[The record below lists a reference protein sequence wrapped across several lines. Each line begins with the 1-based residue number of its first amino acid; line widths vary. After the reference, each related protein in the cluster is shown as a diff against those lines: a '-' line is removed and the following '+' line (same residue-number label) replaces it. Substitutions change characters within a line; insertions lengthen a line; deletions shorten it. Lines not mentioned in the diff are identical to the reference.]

1 MRLRKY
7 MGAFAMAVLLILS
20 LCACKKSSEP
30 GKRTGSGKG
39 VQDVLDEGVA
49 SESTSEE
56 ATTEEKTTEE
66 KADKTTEAATE
77 TSTENSTEDNTT
89 AEGQKEAT
97 VVPPEIDVDLTKLSS
112 TMVYSEV
119 YNMMVDPDSYEG
131 KTIKAYGPFSV
142 YTDEATGKVYFAC
155 IIQDATACC
164 SQGLEFQLA
173 GDYTYPEDYP
183 NVGDMITVT
192 GKFSTYTEDGYLYIS
207 LLDAKL
213 E

>member
-1 MRLRKY
+1 MKIRKKIVVFT
-7 MGAFAMAVLLILS
+7 MSVLMVLS
-20 LCACKKSSEP
+20 LCACKKGTNP
-30 GKRTGSGKG
+30 GKRTGSGTG

-49 SESTSEE
+49 SETATEE
-56 ATTEEKTTEE
+56 QTTTEEKTTE
-66 KADKTTEAATE
+66 KTTEETTEAT
-77 TSTENSTEDNTT
+77 TDTENEETT
-89 AEGQKEAT
+89 AEGPREAT

-119 YNMMVDPDSYEG
+119 YNMMVDPESYEG

-142 YTDEATGKVYFAC
+142 YTDETTGKVYFAC

-192 GKFSTYTEDGYLYIS
+192 GEFSTYTEDGYLYVS